1 MKKIALLLICFGT
14 ALMSYS
20 QQASTKGSSIS
31 LKVIVEDAPEVVP
44 AGAKVQVINK
54 LNTLITKNGIAS
66 GDLLNR
72 FFITVIPTP
81 LTKDIIPSAPVQI
94 AQTLEMTFYIAD
106 YFDKKVFSTA
116 SVEVKGVGTNETK
129 SYMNAIKSIN
139 VNSPVLLKFI
149 DEGKAK
155 IIDYYNSQAET
166 ILSQAKA
173 LALKKQYEE
182 ALYLLTSIP
191 SECEK
196 YNQSLALS
204 IEIYQQYINYLCDVN
219 LAMAKTTWM
228 SQQNSEGA
236 EAAAEYLSQIY
247 PDATCYGEAQ
257 QLYAE
262 IKGKVLD
269 DWKFEMKKWQD
280 GVDLEAQRINA
291 FREVGVAFGQGQQPS
306 TTNIAWLR

>member
-1 MKKIALLLICFGT
+1 MKKVTLLLICFGIT
-14 ALMSYS
+14 LMSYS

-31 LKVIVEDAPEVVP
+31 LKVIVEDTPEVVP
-44 AGAKVQVINK
+44 TTAKVQVINK

-72 FFITVIPTP
+72 FFITVISSP
-81 LTKDIIPSAPVQI
+81 LTKDITPTSPAQI

-106 YFDKKVFSTA
+106 YFDKKVFSTT
-116 SVEVKGVGTNETK
+116 SVTVKGVGTNETK
-129 SYMNAIKSIN
+129 SYMDAVKNIN

-149 DEGKAK
+149 DEGKSK

-166 ILSQAKA
+166 IMSQAKA
-173 LALKKQYEE
+173 LSLKKQYEE

-191 SECEK
+191 SECDK

-204 IEIYQQYINYLCDVN
+204 IEIYQQYVNYLCDVN
-219 LAMAKTTWM
+219 LAKAKTTWM

-236 EAAAEYLSQIY
+236 AATAEYLGQIY
-247 PDATCYGEAQ
+247 PDAACYGEAQ
-257 QLYAE
+257 KLYTE

-280 GVDLEAQRINA
+280 GVDLESQRINA
-291 FREVGVAFGQGQQPS
+291 FKEVGVAFGKGQQPT

>member
-1 MKKIALLLICFGT
+1 
-14 ALMSYS
+14 MSYS

-44 AGAKVQVINK
+44 TTAKVQVINK
-54 LNTLITKNGIAS
+54 LNALITKNGIAS

-72 FFITVIPTP
+72 FFITVISSP
-81 LTKDIIPSAPVQI
+81 LTKDITTTSPAQI

-106 YFDKKVFSTA
+106 YFDKKVFSTT
-116 SVEVKGVGTNETK
+116 SVTVKGVGTNETK
-129 SYMNAIKSIN
+129 SYMDAVKNIN

-149 DEGKAK
+149 DEGKSK

-166 ILSQAKA
+166 IMSQAKA
-173 LALKKQYEE
+173 LSLKKQYEE

-191 SECEK
+191 SECDK

-204 IEIYQQYINYLCDVN
+204 IEIYQQYVNYLCDVN
-219 LAMAKTTWM
+219 LAKAKTTWM

-236 EAAAEYLSQIY
+236 AATAEYLGQIY
-247 PDATCYGEAQ
+247 PDAACYGEAQ
-257 QLYAE
+257 KLYAE

-280 GVDLEAQRINA
+280 GVDLESQRINA
-291 FREVGVAFGQGQQPS
+291 FREVGVAFGRGQQPS
-306 TTNIAWLR
+306 TTNIAWIR